1 MKTLYIWQ
9 QQEWPNF
16 KWDSK
21 SISYYLG
28 KVRNLQGQLLMKIE
42 RLGFKMQNSTVL
54 DTLTADITKS
64 SEIEGVIIDMNGVRS
79 SIARHLGIETEGIK
93 GRDRYIEGVVQIVMD
108 ATHNCN
114 KQLTV
119 TRLFNWHAAL
129 FPTGRSGAMKITV
142 ANWRKGDEPMQVVSG
157 AMGKEKVHFQAPDS
171 KEVAS
176 QMRLF
181 LKWINKEEKI
191 DPFLK
196 SAIAHLWFVT
206 VHPFD
211 DGNGRLAR
219 TIADMMLARADNM
232 PHRFYSM
239 SAEILKER
247 KEYYDILEKTQKG
260 SLDITSW
267 LAWFLKCLE
276 NAIKTTEKA
285 IGTTI
290 KKSEFWEKHR
300 STPMNVRQVKIV
312 NMLWDGFYGN
322 LTTSKWAKI
331 AKCSQ
336 DTALRDIED
345 LISKKILK
353 KSAASGRST
362 SYEFVI

>member
-1 MKTLYIWQ
+1 M
-9 QQEWPNF
+9 
-16 KWDSK
+16 
-21 SISYYLG
+21 
-28 KVRNLQGQLLMKIE
+28 
-42 RLGFKMQNSTVL
+42 
-54 DTLTADITKS
+54 
-64 SEIEGVIIDMNGVRS
+64 DMNGVRS

-108 ATHNCN
+108 ATHNCH

-119 TRLFNWHAAL
+119 TSLFNWHAAL
-129 FPTGRSGAMKITV
+129 FPTGRSGAMKINV
-142 ANWRKGDEPMQVVSG
+142 ANWR
-157 AMGKEKVHFQAPDS
+157 
-171 KEVAS
+171 
-176 QMRLF
+176 
-181 LKWINKEEKI
+181 NKEEKI

-247 KEYYDILEKTQKG
+247 KKYYDILEKTQKG